1 MSNKEK
7 SWFEQNMHAEKT
19 KNGFAD
25 CSACSMR
32 NVPQLCQTLTNTGF
46 ICMDWKSGCFI
57 TWQPNDTGVGYDLLS
72 CHPPREMTDWFRDT
86 PTAEIRR
93 ITSQMVRNVFGQKQK

>member
-1 MSNKEK
+1 
-7 SWFEQNMHAEKT
+7 MHPEKT

-32 NVPQLCQTLTNTGF
+32 NVPQLCQTLTNKGF

-57 TWQPNDTGVGYDLLS
+57 TWQPNDAGLGYDLLR
-72 CHPPREMTDWFRDT
+72 CLPPREMTDWFKNT
-86 PTAEIRR
+86 PQTEIRK
-93 ITSQMVRNVFGQKQK
+93 IATQMMRDAINQKQK